1 MPEGEGSGRWC
12 GEVTEAMA
20 GQADSGGSSERGE
33 PQLGS
38 PVAWAVRQLLLANR
52 DAEQALARHLGLGQN
67 DVTAMEHLLG
77 SPEGLGPMDIAHRL
91 GIRSASATVLVDRL
105 EEAGH
110 VTRGPHRTDRR
121 RTVVRPTQHAR
132 EEIIAALRPLIAAVD
147 AAAAELGD
155 TERDTVVRFL
165 GTAAT
170 KLRTAADELS
180 QAGESV

>member
-1 MPEGEGSGRWC
+1 
-12 GEVTEAMA
+12 MA
-20 GQADSGGSSERGE
+20 GRSHSSDTSQRGGPQIGGS
-33 PQLGS
+33 
-38 PVAWAVRQLLLANR
+38 VAWAVRQLVLANR

-132 EEIIAALRPLIAAVD
+132 EEIVAALRPLIAAVD
-147 AAAAELGD
+147 AAADELGD
-155 TERDTVVRFL
+155 AERDTIVRFL
-165 GTAAT
+165 GAAAAR
-170 KLRTAADELS
+170 LRTAAEELN
-180 QAGESV
+180 QPGEGK